1 MPVKIIVGNIFD
13 SECQTIVNAVNCVG
27 VMGKGLALEFKQRYP
42 EMYNEYKSKCQ
53 SKTIDIGKLHL
64 YKNNQYDKWILNF
77 PTKTHWKYPSK
88 IEYIKS
94 GLDCFI
100 KNYTDWEIT
109 SIAFPLLGTGNGQL
123 EKNNVLELMV
133 PSLNTLD
140 IRVEIYDR

>member
-1 MPVKIIVGNIFD
+1 MPVKIIFGNIFD

-42 EMYNEYKSKCQ
+42 EMYNDYKLKCQ
-53 SKTIDIGKLHL
+53 CKTIDIGKLHL
-64 YKNNQYDKWILNF
+64 YENIQYDKWILNF

-109 SIAFPLLGTGNGQL
+109 SVAFPLLGTGNGQL
-123 EKNNVLELMV
+123 EKNTVLELMV
-133 PSLNTLD
+133 SSLNTLD